1 MKLSLA
7 ILFGVLC
14 SISTAT
20 AAPTKIEKQTLTSNG
35 KARAYYLFVPETI
48 KPATPAPLI
57 VTLHGSGR
65 NGLPLVEKWKDLAAK
80 EGAIL
85 VGPDA
90 QNSAG
95 WGMPGDGPDFL
106 HDVVEAL
113 KAKYPI
119 NPRRVY
125 LFGHSAG
132 AVFAIY
138 MSLLESEYFAAAVI
152 HAGAI
157 DVKRDAQLFAYA
169 KRKTPMAIFVGTR
182 DIFFPL
188 KAVRDTHAALTA
200 NGFVVQL
207 TEIPNHTHDY
217 YSRAS
222 EINLQAW
229 EFLKKNELAADPQY
243 TNYTLNK

>member
-1 MKLSLA
+1 MKLLLA
-7 ILFGVLC
+7 ILFSVLC
-14 SISTAT
+14 FIPAAEAAT
-20 AAPTKIEKQTLTSNG
+20 AKIEKNTLTSNG
-35 KARAYYLFVPETI
+35 KTRAYYLFVPETI
-48 KPATPAPLI
+48 KPETPAPLI

-80 EGAIL
+80 EGVIL

-90 QNSAG
+90 LNSAG

-106 HDVVEAL
+106 HDVVESL

-138 MSLLESEYFAAAVI
+138 MSLFESEYFAAAVI

-157 DVKRDAQLFAYA
+157 DVKKDAELFVYA
-169 KRKTPMAIFVGTR
+169 KRKIPMAMFIGTR
-182 DIFFPL
+182 DPFFPV
-188 KAVRDTHAALTA
+188 KAVRDTRDALVA
-200 NGFVVQL
+200 SGFAVQL
-207 TEIPNHTHDY
+207 KEIPNHTHDY
-217 YSRAS
+217 YSRAA
-222 EINLQAW
+222 EINPEAW
-229 EFLKKNELAADPQY
+229 EFLKKNELTADPQY